1 MSTSQLTADDRRAKM
16 TSGAAGWRLGE
27 SFEYRGDRVA
37 YDVFGEG
44 PPVVLVHGTPFSSYV
59 WRKIAPVLAKNYT
72 VYVFD
77 LLGYGASEKR
87 GGQDIS
93 LYAQGRLL
101 AALLGHWGLENPSI
115 VAHDIGGAITLR
127 AHLLEGRDF
136 ERIVLVDVV
145 SVAPWGSPL
154 FRLVHEYP
162 GVFGQIPGNIHRGM
176 VAAYVRDATYRPM
189 TDEEMVPYTEPWL
202 GVEGQA
208 ALYRQ
213 MAQNDQRYTDEVE
226 PLYGRIGRPVL
237 ILWGEED
244 RWIPVESG
252 EKLHAAIPGSQ
263 LETIPECA
271 HLAQED
277 ATETVLGHLTE
288 FLSRG

>member
-1 MSTSQLTADDRRAKM
+1 MVSG
-16 TSGAAGWRLGE
+16 GAAKWKLGE
-27 SFEYRGDRVA
+27 SFEYGGGRAA

-59 WRKIAPVLAKNYT
+59 WRGIAPALAENHS

-87 GGQDIS
+87 EGQDVS
-93 LYAQGRLL
+93 LYAQGKLL
-101 AALLGHWGLENPSI
+101 AGLLEHWELASPTIVGH
-115 VAHDIGGAITLR
+115 DFGGAIALR

-136 ERIVLVDVV
+136 DRIVLMDAV
-145 SVAPWGSPL
+145 SVAPWGSP
-154 FRLVHEYP
+154 FYRLVRDYP
-162 GVFGQIPGNIHRGM
+162 GVFGQIPAYMHRAM

-189 TDEEMVPYTEPWL
+189 TDEEMVPYLEPWL
-202 GVEGQA
+202 GEEGQA
-208 ALYRQ
+208 AFYRQ

-244 RWIPVESG
+244 RWLPLERG
-252 EKLHAAIPGSQ
+252 KKLHSAIPGSR
-263 LETIPECA
+263 LTTIPECA

-277 ATETVLGHLTE
+277 ATEAVLGHLAE
-288 FLSRG
+288 FFSRG

>member
-1 MSTSQLTADDRRAKM
+1 MVSG
-16 TSGAAGWRLGE
+16 GAAKWKLGE
-27 SFEYRGDRVA
+27 SFEYGGGRAA

-59 WRKIAPVLAKNYT
+59 WRGIAPALAENHS

-87 GGQDIS
+87 EGQDVS
-93 LYAQGRLL
+93 LYAQGKLL
-101 AALLGHWGLENPSI
+101 AGLLEHWELASPTIVGH
-115 VAHDIGGAITLR
+115 DFGGAIALR

-136 ERIVLVDVV
+136 DRIVLMDAV
-145 SVAPWGSPL
+145 SVAPWGSP
-154 FRLVHEYP
+154 FYRLVRDYP
-162 GVFGQIPGNIHRGM
+162 GVFGQIPAYMHRAM

-189 TDEEMVPYTEPWL
+189 TDEQMVPYLEPWL
-202 GVEGQA
+202 GEEGQA
-208 ALYRQ
+208 AFYRQ

-244 RWIPVESG
+244 RWLPLERG
-252 EKLHAAIPGSQ
+252 KKLHSAIPGSR
-263 LETIPECA
+263 LTTIPECA

-277 ATETVLGHLTE
+277 ATEAVLGHLAE
-288 FLSRG
+288 FFSRG